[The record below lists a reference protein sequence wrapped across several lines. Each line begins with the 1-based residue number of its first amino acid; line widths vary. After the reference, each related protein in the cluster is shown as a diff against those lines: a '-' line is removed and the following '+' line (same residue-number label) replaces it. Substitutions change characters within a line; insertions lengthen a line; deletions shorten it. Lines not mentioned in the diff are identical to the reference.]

1 MLLCIFAGMSLTNL
15 PAVEDERPVVDDSK
29 AVADKAANATLPTLF
44 VVGDSTLNSSAPMRG
59 WGQEL
64 PPFFDPKK
72 INVINRAI
80 GGRSSRTYQAEGRWA
95 KVLAEMKTNDIVLVQ
110 FGHNDVGRYD
120 DPKAKFRPSLH
131 GAGEETAN
139 VTKPDGTNE
148 AVHTFGWYMR
158 KYGGDA
164 RARGARVVFC
174 SMVPHK
180 RWEAGKI
187 SRSER
192 ESFVKWTAEAAKATG
207 ASFIDLNEMVALR
220 YEKLG
225 QEKVEPLFADKG
237 THTTMAGAQLNAEC
251 VLAGLR
257 ALPGAP
263 FDSLLSDKGRGVTP
277 AAASFVVGAP

>member
-1 MLLCIFAGMSLTNL
+1 MTNL
-15 PAVEDERPVVDDSK
+15 LAVEDERPVVDDSK
-29 AVADKAANATLPTLF
+29 AAVEKATNTALPTLF

-64 PPFFDPKK
+64 APYFDPKN

-80 GGRSSRTYQAEGRWA
+80 GGRSSRTYQAEGRWD
-95 KVLAEMKTNDIVLVQ
+95 KVLAELKTNDIVIVQ

-131 GAGEETAN
+131 GTGEETAN
-139 VTKPDGTNE
+139 ATKPDGTYE
-148 AVHTFGWYMR
+148 TVHTFGWYMR
-158 KYGGDA
+158 KYGSDA

-180 RWEAGKI
+180 KWSGDKI
-187 SRSER
+187 SRSEQ
-192 ESFVKWTAEAAKATG
+192 ETFVKWTAEAAKATG

-237 THTTMAGAQLNAEC
+237 THTTVAGAQLNAEC
-251 VLAGLR
+251 VVAGLR

-263 FDSLLSDKGRGVTP
+263 FDSLLSENGRGVTP
-277 AAASFVVGAP
+277 AAANFVAGPQ